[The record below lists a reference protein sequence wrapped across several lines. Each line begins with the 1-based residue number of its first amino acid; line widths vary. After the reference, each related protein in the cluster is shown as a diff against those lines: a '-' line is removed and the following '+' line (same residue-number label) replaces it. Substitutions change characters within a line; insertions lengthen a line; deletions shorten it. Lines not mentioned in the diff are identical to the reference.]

1 MLNQS
6 LIGKMYPETFVLVEK
21 QKLKL
26 FAKATQQSD
35 PIYFDEEIA
44 KKNGHPSILA
54 PLTFLT
60 IIGYEQEKPYQYLED
75 LGISLGGILHAK
87 QEYTYYNCIYA
98 GDKLR
103 MESKIGDIYERKDG
117 MLEFVSFISNYKN
130 QKNVLVAE
138 SISTLVLRNN
148 ENK

>member
-1 MLNQS
+1 MLNRS

-60 IIGYEQEKPYQYLED
+60 TIGYEQEKPYQYLED

>member
-1 MLNQS
+1 MLNRS

-60 IIGYEQEKPYQYLED
+60 TIGYEQEKPYQYLED

-87 QEYTYYNCIYA
+87 QEYTYYHCIYA

>member
-60 IIGYEQEKPYQYLED
+60 TIGYEQEKPYQYLED